1 MRPKEKGRPGAL
13 PPLSES
19 GTPAKGSPLES
30 TCLKEAGPGA
40 ARPWR
45 VWAEPSLAYF
55 GRRRERGFALLI
67 VLWTVVL
74 LTLLVTQLT
83 SAGRGEAQIA
93 ANLRRDAAAELAADG
108 AVQAAMFHM
117 LDGSGSRWV
126 ADGTERAMAVARGRA
141 TVLLRDQ
148 GGKVNP
154 NTAQADML
162 AALLVALGVEA
173 HGAGALAQSIVEWRT
188 PPLVPGQS
196 SAAASYRTAG
206 LAVAPS
212 GTPFASLD
220 EVALVRGMSP
230 ALFARLRPHLS
241 VFSVGEA
248 RLALADPVVAQAI
261 RAMGGSG
268 AMAEAVPEVSVVE
281 VTATARMASG
291 AVFARRAV
299 VEVGGSGLTPWRV
312 LDWGE
317 G

>member
-1 MRPKEKGRPGAL
+1 MLG
-13 PPLSES
+13 S
-19 GTPAKGSPLES
+19 GDPAKGSPLES
-30 TCLKEAGPGA
+30 TCLSEAGPGA

-45 VWAEPSLAYF
+45 VWAEPSLASF
-55 GRRRERGFALLI
+55 GRPRERGFGLLI

-93 ANLRRDAAAELAADG
+93 SNLRRDAAAELAADG

-126 ADGTERAMAVARGRA
+126 ADGTERALAVARGRA

-196 SAAASYRTAG
+196 AAAASYRAAG

-230 ALFARLRPHLS
+230 ELFARLRPHLS

-268 AMAEAVPEVSVVE
+268 ALAEAVPEVSVVE

-312 LDWGE
+312 LDWEE